1 MWPRNVSETKSEYRG
16 VERRSITTHVKNR
29 IEEDSST
36 QRKLFLERIGNHY
49 DNASY
54 LHQVLHDLG
63 EFEESRPPILIR
75 AVELA
80 ASYVVFEREAREY
93 LFSSSLTRSTHE
105 FEREVR
111 E

>member
-1 MWPRNVSETKSEYRG
+1 MFL
-16 VERRSITTHVKNR
+16 RRSPSTEELKGAALRRMSR
-29 IEEDSST
+29 IYSEGRLPST

-54 LHQVLHDLG
+54 LHQVLYDLG

-80 ASYVVFEREAREY
+80 ASYVVFEREARDY
-93 LFSSSLTRSTHE
+93 LFSTSLTRSTHE